1 MYDSGYSDK
10 PHGQTWI
17 LLAAVLLIGFS
28 RHIPLSYPS
37 LYNFSP
43 VLAIFLISGAFL
55 KGKASWA
62 TPMVAVLVSDLLIN
76 PSYGASLLEPF
87 SLITILS
94 YGIIFALGK
103 KVIAKTGVLKFSFG
117 YGLCSALVFHAL
129 TCGFAWWINPFYAK
143 NAPGFIQ
150 ALTLGEPGYAPAYL
164 FLRNS
169 IMSTIFFSV
178 LFYWVASYDSNKSKR
193 EVLRRLGHGA
203 ARL

>member
-1 MYDSGYSDK
+1 MYDTGSNDK

-87 SLITILS
+87 SLITLLS

-103 KVIAKTGVLKFSFG
+103 KVIAKTGVIKFSFG

-143 NAPGFIQ
+143 NAAGYIQ

-193 EVLRRLGHGA
+193 EELRRLGHGA

>member
-1 MYDSGYSDK
+1 MYDAGSNDK

-143 NAPGFIQ
+143 NAAGYIQ

-193 EVLRRLGHGA
+193 EELRRLGHGA

>member
-1 MYDSGYSDK
+1 MYDTGSNDK

-87 SLITILS
+87 SLITLLS
-94 YGIIFALGK
+94 YGIIFAFGK
-103 KVIAKTGVLKFSFG
+103 KVIAKTGVIKFSFG

-143 NAPGFIQ
+143 NAAGFIQ

-193 EVLRRLGHGA
+193 EELRRLGHGA

>member
-1 MYDSGYSDK
+1 MYDSGYNDK

-143 NAPGFIQ
+143 NAAGYIQ

-193 EVLRRLGHGA
+193 EELRRLGHGA
-203 ARL
+203 ARF

>member
-1 MYDSGYSDK
+1 MYDTGSNDK

-87 SLITILS
+87 SLITLLS

-103 KVIAKTGVLKFSFG
+103 KVIAKTGVIKFSFG

-143 NAPGFIQ
+143 NAAGFIQ

-193 EVLRRLGHGA
+193 EELRRLGHGA

>member
-1 MYDSGYSDK
+1 MYDSGYNDK

-87 SLITILS
+87 SLITLLS

-103 KVIAKTGVLKFSFG
+103 KVIAKTGVIKFSFG

-143 NAPGFIQ
+143 NAAGYIQ

-193 EVLRRLGHGA
+193 EELRRLGHGA

>member
-1 MYDSGYSDK
+1 MYDSGYNDK

-143 NAPGFIQ
+143 NAAGYIQ

-193 EVLRRLGHGA
+193 EELRRLGHGA

>member
-1 MYDSGYSDK
+1 MHSSDSNDK
-10 PHGQTWI
+10 PFRQTWI

-55 KGKASWA
+55 KGKASWVA
-62 TPMVAVLVSDLLIN
+62 PMTAVLISDLLIN

-87 SLITILS
+87 SLITLLS
-94 YGIIFALGK
+94 YGIIFALGNQ
-103 KVIAKTGVLKFSFG
+103 VGPKTGVLRFSFG
-117 YGLCSALVFHAL
+117 YGLCSALVFHAI

-143 NAPGFIQ
+143 SAAGFLQ

-169 IMSTIFFSV
+169 IMSTIFFSI
-178 LFYWVASYDSNKSKR
+178 LFYWVASYDSKKSKR
-193 EVLRRLGHGA
+193 EELRRFGPGA

>member
-1 MYDSGYSDK
+1 MYDSGYNDK

-87 SLITILS
+87 SLITLLS

-103 KVIAKTGVLKFSFG
+103 KVIAKTGVIKFSFG

-143 NAPGFIQ
+143 NAAGFIQ

-193 EVLRRLGHGA
+193 EALRRLGHGA

>member
-1 MYDSGYSDK
+1 MYDSGYNDK

-87 SLITILS
+87 SLITLLS

-103 KVIAKTGVLKFSFG
+103 KVIAKTGVIKFSFG

-143 NAPGFIQ
+143 NAAGFIQ

-193 EVLRRLGHGA
+193 EELRRLGHGA